1 MQVHTIYCHNY
12 YKGCEDGDVRL
23 VGGDYTNEG
32 TVEVCY
38 DNLWGLVGDTGWTN
52 GDAKVV
58 CNQLGHADGSKCLN
72 CILVYVDM
80 IISITIQLL
89 YQYMVHIMVNLIRP
103 SISKTSFV

>member
-1 MQVHTIYCHNY
+1 M
-12 YKGCEDGDVRL
+12 RL

-32 TVEVCY
+32 TIEVCY
-38 DNLWGLVGDTGWTN
+38 DNLWGLVGDAGWTN

-72 CILVYVDM
+72 YILVYDDM

-103 SISKTSFV
+103 SISKMSVV